1 MSSDPAAGAPAAV
14 APAGARVVAVRNGR
28 IPFEILALIAVVG
41 AAAAGR
47 LVEAALVAFVV
58 GLGAWPRR
66 RLRAWPAADE
76 AGGTSGSS
84 AAGLVSLAT
93 RVVSAFTE
101 WFMPLTFAL
110 AAAVL
115 LRSADIALALTLLLV
130 ASPQALLA
138 LPRSSP
144 LWLRAL
150 AATMAAALLAAT
162 LAGMLG
168 LVTAALLQQASML
181 AARIAPRSS
190 SARVQRPT

>member
-14 APAGARVVAVRNGR
+14 APAGAPVAAVRNGR

-58 GLGAWPRR
+58 GLGAWLGR
-66 RLRAWPAADE
+66 RLRARPAADE

-84 AAGLVSLAT
+84 AAGLASFAT
-93 RVVSAFTE
+93 RVLSAFTE
-101 WFMPLTFAL
+101 WFMPLTIAL

-115 LRSADIALALTLLLV
+115 LRSADVVLALTLLLV

-138 LPRSSP
+138 LPKSSP
-144 LWLRAL
+144 LPLRTL
-150 AATMAAALLAAT
+150 AATLAAALLAAT
-162 LAGMLG
+162 LAGIVG
-168 LVTAALLQQASML
+168 LVTAALLQQASVL
-181 AARIAPRSS
+181 AARVAPRLASG
-190 SARVQRPT
+190 RVQRPT